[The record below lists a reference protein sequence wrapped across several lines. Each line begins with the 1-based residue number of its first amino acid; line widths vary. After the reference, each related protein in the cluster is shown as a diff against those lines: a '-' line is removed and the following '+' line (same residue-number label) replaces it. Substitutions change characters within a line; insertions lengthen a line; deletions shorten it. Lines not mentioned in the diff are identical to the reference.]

1 MANKKSKSIPVNV
14 KFSIRCTGGDGAYLC
29 VEKTSREIY
38 EYFQKRNLDL
48 ARYSIDEDYAKEKKI
63 PKKMRPFEPG
73 LRAEFGFY
81 KCVMSI
87 EDDLEL
93 LVETES
99 YQQIYSGN
107 IPKSNIKQD
116 KNSFDLIKNYEKGI
130 YVVGYEG
137 LEDCYIEGDFE
148 LTSEFDIKKFKI
160 TYGRVDYDISSRDMF
175 SSITYNG
182 EEINWHLGYYE
193 GTGDNAFEFV
203 IVE

>member
-1 MANKKSKSIPVNV
+1 MANKNFPIDV
-14 KFSIRCTGGDGAYLC
+14 KFSITCSGGDGAYLC
-29 VEKTSREIY
+29 VENTSREVY
-38 EYFQKRNLDL
+38 EYFQRRNLDL
-48 ARYSIDEDYAKEKKI
+48 ERYSMDEDYAKEKRI

-73 LRAEFGFY
+73 SRAEFGHY
-81 KCVMSI
+81 ECVMSI

-93 LVETES
+93 LVETENFDK
-99 YQQIYSGN
+99 IYSGK
-107 IPKSNIKQD
+107 IPKLNIKKD

-137 LEDCYIEGDFE
+137 LEDCYIEGNFE

-160 TYGRVDYDISSRDMF
+160 TYGRIDYDISSRDMF

-182 EEINWHLGYYE
+182 EEINWYLDSYE
-193 GTGDNAFEFV
+193 GTGDNTFGFV